1 MATRRAR
8 GRAEHRG
15 GFTLIELMVVVVIIG
30 ILAAIAIPA
39 FRNNVMRARTVEAF
53 DFLGEIHL
61 RQESYRSEFGR
72 YANIP
77 EWSPASYAPPS
88 ATVPFD
94 ATIGGWRQLGALP
107 DANVRFQYQVLAGA
121 PGTATPVPGYAAT
134 DYWFVSHAQA
144 DLDGDGTLMSI
155 EGYAP
160 TGHVFVGRG
169 AAGTS
174 TYLDQG
180 WE

>member
-1 MATRRAR
+1 MSTRRASTRRAR
-8 GRAEHRG
+8 GRG
-15 GFTLIELMVVVVIIG
+15 GFTLIELMIVVAIIG

-39 FRNNVMRARTVEAF
+39 FRNYVMRSRTVEAF

-77 EWSPASYAPPS
+77 EWSPAAYAPPS
-88 ATVPFD
+88 VTVPFD
-94 ATIGGWRQLGALP
+94 ATIGGWRQLGAMP
-107 DANVRFQYQVLAGA
+107 DANVRFQYQVLAGV
-121 PGTATPVPGYAAT
+121 PGVATPVPGYAAT

-144 DLDGDGTLMSI
+144 DLDGDGTVMAV

-160 TGHVFVGRG
+160 TGRVFVSQGIGG
-169 AAGTS
+169 A
-174 TYLDQG
+174 YLSSG